1 MAETMKWFPQKKN
14 ERKIMT
20 LFNTKI
26 KRKVNYKDS
35 I

>member
-1 MAETMKWFPQKKN
+1 MTETMKWFPQKN

-20 LFNTKI
+20 LFNIKI